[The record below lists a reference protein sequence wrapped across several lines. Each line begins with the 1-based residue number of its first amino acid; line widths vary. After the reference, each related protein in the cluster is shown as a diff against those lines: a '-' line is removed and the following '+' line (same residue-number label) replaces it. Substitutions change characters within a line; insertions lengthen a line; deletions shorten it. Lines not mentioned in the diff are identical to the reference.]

1 MDGKAIKKVAKRL
14 KLLRKVGGGL
24 LGGRALV
31 AIEFETGLV
40 IGMHAD
46 EDGDANDVRFV
57 PDLLPLLHARIEG
70 LLLFLA
76 DSGFCDLN
84 RFEEFTE
91 GGNHCLVRRHPKLAL
106 HSDPD
111 RSTRTGI

>member
-31 AIEFETGLV
+31 GIHYETGLV
-40 IGMHAD
+40 LGMHAD

-57 PDLLPLLHARIEG
+57 PT
-70 LLLFLA
+70 
-76 DSGFCDLN
+76 FCPPYVPKSRG
-84 RFEEFTE
+84 RFCSWATAAFVTCYVCRNIPTE
-91 GGNHCLVRRHPKLAL
+91 AIT
-106 HSDPD
+106 S
-111 RSTRTGI
+111 